1 MHPLKMNDRTYM
13 ACQDTDKAEKFL
25 KLRPT
30 KGKLVAMHTM
40 KAYWGVEGCM
50 PSRHRGVVGV

>member
-1 MHPLKMNDRTYM
+1 MNDRTYM